1 MKFKNYPIFFLLTLV
16 MAANTLQAQ
25 LGTTISVNGNLI
37 LGPCGDTL
45 LLRGVNY
52 APFNWGWSPNQ
63 LFIDQIAQSGSNC
76 VRLPWYRTPAQGTPQ
91 TTYSDLANLDSALS
105 KCIQYQLIPILEL
118 HDLTCQNDT
127 TALVATS
134 NWYLEPAL
142 LALIDKYKHSIILN
156 VANEALYVNWTGN
169 PAAAQAT
176 FVRTYSEIVTNF
188 RNAGIT
194 VPIMIDGPDCGSNL
208 DVLAAVGPAMQLNDP
223 AQNLIFSAHAY
234 WYAYANN
241 DSTQMEAKIDN
252 AIANGIPF
260 VMGEVANL
268 QDDQIMC
275 QYSLNYS
282 ALLHI
287 LQIRNIGWLAWSW
300 DNDGCAD
307 RQITTNGSF
316 SSLTAHGN
324 DILYNVDY
332 GIYNF
337 APARSA
343 YLFNGG
349 FCNPVIALDEALS
362 FATPKLVPNPSNG
375 EFDILFNHSFLIAK
389 VEVFNAAGQL
399 VHLSSVAQ
407 ATRIHL
413 DFEGTAGIY
422 NVKVSTAAGDVR
434 VLKLV
439 KI

>member
-1 MKFKNYPIFFLLTLV
+1 MKIKNYPIFLLFTLV
-16 MAANTLQAQ
+16 MAASTLQAQ

-63 LFIDQIAQSGSNC
+63 LFMDEIAQSGSNC

-169 PAAAQAT
+169 PAASQAT

-208 DVLAAVGPAMQLNDP
+208 DVLAAVGPTMQLNDP

-234 WYAYANN
+234 WYAFANN

-252 AIANGIPF
+252 AIASGIPF

-268 QDDQIMC
+268 QDDQVLC
-275 QYSLNYS
+275 QYTLNYS

-287 LQIRNIGWLAWSW
+287 LQARNIGWLAWSW

-316 SSLTAHGN
+316 SSLTAYGN
-324 DILYNVDY
+324 DILYNIDY

-349 FCNPVIALDEALS
+349 FCNPVIARDEAQAA
-362 FATPKLVPNPSNG
+362 ATLKLVPNPSNG
-375 EFDILFNHSFLIAK
+375 KFDILFNHSFLLAK

-399 VHLSSVAQ
+399 VHLSSEAQ

-413 DFEGTAGIY
+413 DFEGPAGIY
-422 NVKVSTAAGDVR
+422 NVKISTDAGDVR

>member
-1 MKFKNYPIFFLLTLV
+1 MKIKNYPIFLLFTLV
-16 MAANTLQAQ
+16 MAASTLQAQ

-63 LFIDQIAQSGSNC
+63 LFMDEIAQSGSNC

-169 PAAAQAT
+169 PAASQAT

-208 DVLAAVGPAMQLNDP
+208 DVLAAVGPTMQLNDP

-234 WYAYANN
+234 WYAFANN

-252 AIANGIPF
+252 AIASGIPF

-268 QDDQIMC
+268 QDDQVLC
-275 QYSLNYS
+275 QYTLNYS
-282 ALLHI
+282 PLLHI
-287 LQIRNIGWLAWSW
+287 LQARNIGWLAWSW

-316 SSLTAHGN
+316 SSLTAYGN
-324 DILYNVDY
+324 DILYNIDY

-349 FCNPVIALDEALS
+349 FCNPVIARDEAQAA
-362 FATPKLVPNPSNG
+362 ATLKLVPNPSNG
-375 EFDILFNHSFLIAK
+375 KFDILFNHSFLLAK

-399 VHLSSVAQ
+399 VHLSSEAQ

-413 DFEGTAGIY
+413 DFEGPAGIY
-422 NVKVSTAAGDVR
+422 NVKISTDAGDVR